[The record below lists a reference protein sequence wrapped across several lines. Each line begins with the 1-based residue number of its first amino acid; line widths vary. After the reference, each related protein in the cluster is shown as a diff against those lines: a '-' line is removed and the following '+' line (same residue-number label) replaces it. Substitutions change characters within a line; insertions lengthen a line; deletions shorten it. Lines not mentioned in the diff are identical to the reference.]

1 MDRTSAAGAVNPA
14 GRDTDLYAAV
24 QDIQAGYW
32 LQMRQVLARTE
43 NWPQW
48 ISRTQVLGVVAAQAN
63 VVELWL
69 KEEPSSLAARVMYA
83 RVATERVL
91 QAHRKQWTRDYRK
104 AGDLEKLV
112 ARAREGC
119 HRACEE
125 NPDDPVPWVCRLA
138 LAETDMA
145 GRYPE
150 HHMAPPPHEYLLPDG
165 PWGLL
170 AEVHRRDPFNRE
182 AWHRM
187 SQALQA
193 RPGPAGRQA
202 VATDFA
208 RWTVSFAPP
217 DSPLLLLPLY
227 ARVQEHRERQVNGSA
242 AMLNLLWT
250 REDTTRAVTQAFEGW
265 FRKREPATS
274 SQLDLNYL
282 AYALARG
289 GFVQWATEV
298 FDAIGDFAT
307 PAPWHYD
314 VRYPEK
320 QWRKA
325 FEEDREA
332 CRRSRQRSRLGSRP
346 RHAGEHP

>member
-1 MDRTSAAGAVNPA
+1 M
-14 GRDTDLYAAV
+14 

-32 LQMRQVLARTE
+32 MQMRQVLARTG

-48 ISRTQVLGVVAAQAN
+48 TSRTQVLGVVAAQTN

-69 KEEPSSLAARVMYA
+69 REEPESLAARVMYA

-91 QAHRKQWTRDYRK
+91 QAHRGHRAHDAQQAR
-104 AGDLEKLV
+104 DLEKL
-112 ARAREGC
+112 ADRARQACHQASEG
-119 HRACEE
+119 
-125 NPDDPVPWVCRLA
+125 NPHDSVPWICRLA
-138 LAETDMA
+138 LAEIDTT
-145 GRYPE
+145 GHHPE
-150 HHMAPPPHEYLLPDG
+150 HHMAPPPHEYLLPSG

-170 AEVHRRDPFNRE
+170 GEVHRRDPFNRE

-202 VATDFA
+202 VSTDFA

-227 ARVQEHRERQVNGSA
+227 ARVQEFRERRDKGTEVT
-242 AMLNLLWT
+242 LNLLWT

-265 FRKREPATS
+265 FRTCDPATS

-282 AYALARG
+282 AYALTRG
-289 GFVQWATEV
+289 GFPQWAAEV
-298 FDAIGDFAT
+298 FEAIGDFAT
-307 PAPWHYD
+307 PAPWLYD
-314 VRYPEK
+314 ARHPK
-320 QWRKA
+320 DQWRRA
-325 FEEDREA
+325 FEEDRYA
-332 CRRSRQRSRLGSRP
+332 CLRSHPRRP
-346 RHAGEHP
+346 GEPS

>member
-1 MDRTSAAGAVNPA
+1 MASANPA
-14 GRDTDLYAAV
+14 GRDADLYPAV

-32 LQMRQVLARTE
+32 MQMRQVLARTGS
-43 NWPQW
+43 WPQW
-48 ISRTQVLGVVAAQAN
+48 TSRTQVLGVVAAQTN

-69 KEEPSSLAARVMYA
+69 KEEPASLAARVMFA

-91 QAHRKQWTRDYRK
+91 QAHREHRAHDSQQAR
-104 AGDLEKLV
+104 DLEKL
-112 ARAREGC
+112 ADRARQACHKASEG
-119 HRACEE
+119 
-125 NPDDPVPWVCRLA
+125 NPHDPVPGICRLA
-138 LAETDMA
+138 LAETDA
-145 GRYPE
+145 RERYPE
-150 HHMAPPPHEYLLPDG
+150 HHTAPPPHEYLLPAG

-170 AEVHRRDPFNRE
+170 ADVHRRDPFNRE

-227 ARVQEHRERQVNGSA
+227 ARVQEHRERRNQGTEVT
-242 AMLNLLWT
+242 LNLLWT
-250 REDTTRAVTQAFEGW
+250 REDTTRAVTQAYEGW
-265 FRKREPATS
+265 FQKCDPATS

-282 AYALARG
+282 AYALTRG
-289 GFVQWATEV
+289 GFPQWATEV

-307 PAPWHYD
+307 PAPWLYD
-314 VRYPEK
+314 ARYPNS

-325 FEEDREA
+325 FEEDRHA
-332 CRRSRQRSRLGSRP
+332 CRRSRPRRGNRP
-346 RHAGEHP
+346 

>member
-1 MDRTSAAGAVNPA
+1 MESSSPAGGVNPA

-24 QDIQAGYW
+24 QDIRAGYW
-32 LQMRQVLARTE
+32 MQMRQVLARTG

-48 ISRTQVLGVVAAQAN
+48 TSRTQVLGVVAAQAN

-69 KEEPSSLAARVMYA
+69 KEEPESLAARVMYA

-91 QAHRKQWTRDYRK
+91 QAHRRDWARDYRK
-104 AGDLEKLV
+104 AQDLDKLM
-112 ARAREGC
+112 ARARDACHQASEG
-119 HRACEE
+119 
-125 NPDDPVPWVCRLA
+125 NPDDAVPWICRLA
-138 LAETDMA
+138 LAEADSA

-150 HHMAPPPHEYLLPDG
+150 HHLTPPPHEYLLPGG

-170 AEVHRRDPFNRE
+170 SEVHRRDPFNRE

-227 ARVQEHRERQVNGSA
+227 ARVQEHRERRDNGGA
-242 AMLNLLWT
+242 VMVNLLWT
-250 REDTTRAVTQAFEGW
+250 REDTTRAITQAFEGW
-265 FRKREPATS
+265 FRKSEPATS

-289 GFVQWATEV
+289 GFAQWAAEV
-298 FDAIGDFAT
+298 FAAIGDFAT

-314 VRYPEK
+314 ARYPAD

-325 FEEDREA
+325 FDEDRVA
-332 CRRSRQRSRLGSRP
+332 CLRSQP
-346 RHAGEHP
+346 RHKGGHP

>member
-1 MDRTSAAGAVNPA
+1 MSSSNPA

-32 LQMRQVLARTE
+32 MQMRQVLAQTG

-48 ISRTQVLGVVAAQAN
+48 TSRTQVLGVVAAETN

-69 KEEPSSLAARVMYA
+69 KEEPGSLAARVMYA

-91 QAHRKQWTRDYRK
+91 QAHRRHSAPDVQQAR
-104 AGDLEKLV
+104 DLEKL
-112 ARAREGC
+112 ADRAWQACHEAGEG
-119 HRACEE
+119 
-125 NPDDPVPWVCRLA
+125 NPDDAVPWICCLA
-138 LAETDMA
+138 LAETDTA
-145 GRYPE
+145 HRYPE
-150 HHMAPPPHEYLLPDG
+150 NAAPPPPHEYLLPRG

-170 AEVHRRDPFNRE
+170 GEVHRRDPFNRE

-202 VATDFA
+202 VAMDFA

-217 DSPLLLLPLY
+217 DSPLLVLPLY
-227 ARVQEHRERQVNGSA
+227 ARVQEHRERRDKGPEVT
-242 AMLNLLWT
+242 LNLLWT

-265 FRKREPATS
+265 FQKCDPATS

-282 AYALARG
+282 AYALTRG
-289 GFVQWATEV
+289 GFSQWATDV

-307 PAPWHYD
+307 PAPWQYD
-314 VRYPEK
+314 ARYPRD

-325 FEEDREA
+325 FEEDRYA
-332 CRRSRQRSRLGSRP
+332 CLRSRLRP
-346 RHAGEHP
+346 PGKRT

>member
-1 MDRTSAAGAVNPA
+1 MAGRPRGTLMASSNPA
-14 GRDTDLYAAV
+14 GRDRDLYAAV

-32 LQMRQVLARTE
+32 MEMRQVLARTG

-48 ISRTQVLGVVAAQAN
+48 TSRTQVLGIVAAQAN

-69 KEEPSSLAARVMYA
+69 KEEPESLAARVMYA

-91 QAHRKQWTRDYRK
+91 QAHRRNWARDYRK
-104 AGDLEKLV
+104 AQDLEKLV
-112 ARAREGC
+112 ARARDAC
-119 HRACEE
+119 HRAAEG
-125 NPDDPVPWVCRLA
+125 NPDDAVPWICRLA
-138 LAETDMA
+138 LAETDTA
-145 GRYPE
+145 GLHPE
-150 HHMAPPPHEYLLPDG
+150 HDVAPPPHEYLLPRG

-170 AEVHRRDPFNRE
+170 GEAHRRDQYNRE

-217 DSPLLLLPLY
+217 DSPLLLLPLH
-227 ARVQEHRERQVNGSA
+227 ARVQEHRERRDRGAEV
-242 AMLNLLWT
+242 MLNLLWT
-250 REDTTRAVTQAFEGW
+250 REDITRAVTQAFEGW
-265 FRKREPATS
+265 FRKCDPATS

-289 GFVQWATEV
+289 GFARWATEV

-307 PAPWHYD
+307 PAPWQYD
-314 VRYPEK
+314 ARYPED

-325 FEEDREA
+325 FEEDRVA
-332 CRRSRQRSRLGSRP
+332 CLRSHPRP
-346 RHAGEHP
+346 TGEHP

>member
-1 MDRTSAAGAVNPA
+1 MESSNPAGGANPA

-32 LQMRQVLARTE
+32 LQMRQVLARTG
-43 NWPQW
+43 NWPLW
-48 ISRTQVLGVVAAQAN
+48 TSRTQVLGVVAAQAN

-69 KEEPSSLAARVMYA
+69 KEEPESLAARVMYA

-91 QAHRKQWTRDYRK
+91 QAHRKNWARDYRK
-104 AGDLEKLV
+104 AGDLDKLV
-112 ARAREGC
+112 ARARDAC
-119 HRACEE
+119 HRASEG
-125 NPDDPVPWVCRLA
+125 NPHDAVPWVCRLA

-150 HHMAPPPHEYLLPDG
+150 HHVDPPPHEYLLPGG

-170 AEVHRRDPFNRE
+170 SEAHRRDPFNRE

-193 RPGPAGRQA
+193 HPGPAGRQA

-227 ARVQEHRERQVNGSA
+227 ARVQEHRERRDNGA
-242 AMLNLLWT
+242 AVMLSLLWT
-250 REDTTRAVTQAFEGW
+250 REDSTRAVTQAFEGW
-265 FRKREPATS
+265 FRKRDPATS

-289 GFVQWATEV
+289 GFAQWATEV
-298 FDAIGDFAT
+298 FEAIGDFAT

-314 VRYPEK
+314 ARYPQN

-325 FEEDREA
+325 FEEDRVA
-332 CRRSRQRSRLGSRP
+332 CLRSHP
-346 RHAGEHP
+346 RHTGEHP

>member
-1 MDRTSAAGAVNPA
+1 MASSNPA

-32 LQMRQVLARTE
+32 MQMRQVLARTGT
-43 NWPQW
+43 WPQW
-48 ISRTQVLGVVAAQAN
+48 TSRTQVLGVVAAQNN

-69 KEEPSSLAARVMYA
+69 EEEPESLAARVMYA

-91 QAHRKQWTRDYRK
+91 QAHRGHRAHDPRQAR
-104 AGDLEKLV
+104 DLETL
-112 ARAREGC
+112 ADRARQAC
-119 HRACEE
+119 HRAGEG
-125 NPDDPVPWVCRLA
+125 NPDDAVPWICRLA
-138 LAETDMA
+138 LAETDTN

-150 HHMAPPPHEYLLPDG
+150 HHTPPPPHEYLLPRG

-170 AEVHRRDPFNRE
+170 GEVHRRDPFNRE

-193 RPGPAGRQA
+193 HPGPAGRQA

-208 RWTVSFAPP
+208 RWAVSFAPP

-227 ARVQEHRERQVNGSA
+227 ARVQEHRERRDKGAEVT
-242 AMLNLLWT
+242 LNLLWT
-250 REDTTRAVTQAFEGW
+250 REDTTRAVTKAFEGW
-265 FRKREPATS
+265 FRTCDPATS

-289 GFVQWATEV
+289 GFVQWASEV

-307 PAPWHYD
+307 PAPWQFD
-314 VRYPEK
+314 ARYPND
-320 QWRKA
+320 QWQKA
-325 FEEDREA
+325 FEEDRDA
-332 CRRSRQRSRLGSRP
+332 CLRAHP
-346 RHAGEHP
+346 RHPGRHP

>member
-1 MDRTSAAGAVNPA
+1 MAGANPA

-32 LQMRQVLARTE
+32 MQMRQVLARTGT
-43 NWPQW
+43 WPQW
-48 ISRTQVLGVVAAQAN
+48 TSRTQVLGIAAAQNN

-69 KEEPSSLAARVMYA
+69 EEEPWSLAARVMYA

-91 QAHRKQWTRDYRK
+91 QAHRRHWAHDSKQARDLERLADRARQACDK
-104 AGDLEKLV
+104 AG
-112 ARAREGC
+112 EG
-119 HRACEE
+119 
-125 NPDDPVPWVCRLA
+125 NPDDVVPWICRLA
-138 LAETDMA
+138 LAETDTQA
-145 GRYPE
+145 RHPE
-150 HHMAPPPHEYLLPDG
+150 HHMAPPPHEYLLPHG

-170 AEVHRRDPFNRE
+170 GEAHRRDPFNRE

-202 VATDFA
+202 VAMDFA
-208 RWTVSFAPP
+208 RWTVSFAPS

-227 ARVQEHRERQVNGSA
+227 VRVQEHREQLDKGAEVT
-242 AMLNLLWT
+242 LNLLWT

-265 FRKREPATS
+265 FQKCDPATS

-282 AYALARG
+282 AYALSRG
-289 GFVQWATEV
+289 GFAQWATEV
-298 FDAIGDFAT
+298 FDAIGEFAT
-307 PAPWHYD
+307 PAPWQYD
-314 VRYPEK
+314 ARHPRD

-325 FEEDREA
+325 FEEDRYA
-332 CRRSRQRSRLGSRP
+332 CLRSRP
-346 RHAGEHP
+346 RPTGNGT